1 MSEAVS
7 LRIRI
12 VLMSTVAIW
21 LVILG
26 LLSGALGRAPSTDGE
41 GVIPRE
47 LVGKWGYA
55 ASGGS
60 YCIDIDHCADGDGGS
75 VSFSFH
81 RSGRTDYFLFQ
92 SRRVDGCGQVR
103 SLARKTGKIEI
114 KGGTITFLPAVGVY
128 KSVNDCRSDLT
139 GSWSFEAQ
147 DLEPVVLYW
156 QFEDGKLRITDP
168 GGEASGI
175 YSRL

>member
-1 MSEAVS
+1 MS

-12 VLMSTVAIW
+12 VLMSTAAIW

-41 GVIPRE
+41 GGIPRE

-55 ASGGS
+55 ASGGG
-60 YCIDIDHCADGDGGS
+60 YCTDIDNCPDSGDGGS

-92 SRRVDGCGQVR
+92 STRVEGCGQVR
-103 SLARKTGKIEI
+103 SLARKSGRIEI
-114 KGGTITFLPAVGVY
+114 KGSTITFLPAVGVY
-128 KSVNDCRSDLT
+128 NSINDCRPDLT
-139 GSWSFEAQ
+139 GSWSFDAQ
-147 DLEPVVLYW
+147 DLEPVVLHW

-168 GGEASGI
+168 NGEASGV
-175 YSRL
+175 YGRL